1 MSIFKKLSFA
11 LLLAVA
17 AVFTVA
23 AVEKCCD
30 KSDACPDADKVEECP
45 VSKTV
50 SALLKEGYRLDDNSS
65 DDLFQWWV
73 RGNSR
78 KLVYLG
84 MLKDGDKVKLVPTTI
99 YTVTIPYDGVCNPGR
114 QMMMYHPEGYS
125 KGTLVSKSTIKLV
138 KKDDSVIDAGT
149 LLPGTVVAEFEAVE
163 LAQSAVAGGGE
174 SGQKLDSWSD
184 TFDSLWKST
193 GIYDLYRQSTENFSS
208 TWTLGLGRVVMML
221 VALVLIY
228 LAIVKEFEPLLL
240 LPIGFGALLAN
251 IPLAG
256 ISGPDGL
263 QGMIFEVGIN
273 SGVFPLLIFLGV
285 GAMTDFGPLIANP
298 KTALLGGAAQF
309 GIFAALLGALALG
322 AVGIDFDLKDAAS
335 IGIIGG
341 ADGPTAIYLASRLSP
356 KLLGAI
362 AVAAYSYM
370 ALVPIIQPPIMRLLT
385 TEKERKIR
393 MSTLRPVSKI
403 EKICFPILITL
414 LCALL
419 LPDAAPLIGMLM
431 FGNLLKESGVT
442 ERLNQT
448 AQNALINI
456 VTIFLG
462 IAVGSKLSADQFLSV
477 QTLGILF
484 LGAVAFSI
492 GTAAGL
498 LFAKLMNCF
507 SKTKINPLIGS
518 AGVSAVP
525 MAARVANKVGQES
538 DPHNFL
544 LMHAMGPNVAGV
556 IGSAVA
562 AGVMLNML
570 KNL

>member
-1 MSIFKKLSFA
+1 MIEMKTFKKISIA
-11 LLLAVA
+11 LILAVA
-17 AVFTVA
+17 AVFTATA
-23 AVEKCCD
+23 A
-30 KSDACPDADKVEECP
+30 DACKKIEIPKSAVLDTKTSDGIFAWYKTADGRRF
-45 VSKTV
+45 
-50 SALLKEGYRLDDNSS
+50 LKYVHE
-65 DDLFQWWV
+65 
-73 RGNSR
+73 
-78 KLVYLG
+78 K
-84 MLKDGDKVKLVPTTI
+84 PATI

-114 QMMMYHPEGYS
+114 QMMMYHPEGCS
-125 KGTLVSKSTIKLV
+125 KGVLNSTVTV
-138 KKDDSVIDAGT
+138 KRIQLAPCVKDAAIIQ
-149 LLPGTVVAEFEAVE
+149 PGTCVGEFVVLEAI
-163 LAQSAVAGGGE
+163 QSAVSGGE
-174 SGQKLDSWSD
+174 VKGKIPGWGE
-184 TFDSLWKST
+184 TFKELWRST
-193 GIYDLYRQSTENFSS
+193 GIYDLYRQTTSDFSK
-208 TWTLGLGRVVMML
+208 TWTLGLGRLLMIC

-228 LAIVKEFEPLLL
+228 LAIAKEFEPLLL

-263 QGMIFEVGIN
+263 QGMVFNVGIN
-273 SGVFPLLIFLGV
+273 TGVFPLLIFMGV

-309 GIFAALLGALALG
+309 GIFSALLGALFLG
-322 AVGIDFDLKDAAS
+322 SLGIDFDLKDAAS

-370 ALVPIIQPPIMRLLT
+370 ALVPIIQPPIMKLLT
-385 TEKERKIR
+385 TEAERKIK
-393 MSTLRPVSKI
+393 MSTLRPVSKL

-431 FGNLLKESGVT
+431 FGNLLRESGVT

-462 IAVGSKLSADQFLSV
+462 IAVGSKLSADAFLSL
-477 QTLGILF
+477 QTVGILI
-484 LGAVAFSI
+484 LGCVAFCI
-492 GTAAGL
+492 GTATGV

-525 MAARVANKVGQES
+525 MAARVANKVGLEA
-538 DPHNFL
+538 DPRNFL

-562 AGVMLNML
+562 AGVLLNML
-570 KNL
+570 KGL